1 MEKKAA
7 YPGTFDPI
15 TNGHIDLINRGSLL
29 FDEIL
34 VLVAERRE
42 KNTLFTLDER
52 MELVRES
59 VKNMKNVKV
68 EPISGLLVSYLKN
81 NNIHFILRGLRAI
94 SDFDYELQMALINR
108 ELLKDCETVFI
119 MASKNEIFLSSS
131 LIREIAMNGGDIKS
145 FVPICVK
152 RKMDM
157 KLRRQ

>member
-1 MEKKAA
+1 MEKIAA

-29 FDEIL
+29 FDKIL

-68 EPISGLLVSYLKN
+68 EPLSGLLVSYLKN

-119 MASKNEIFLSSS
+119 MASKNEIFLRSS